1 MKVFD
6 TKLLPHFLETLLYLG
21 VIFVFLN
28 VSNLNAVSSQFHH
41 PYTMWLY
48 MQSCKAF
55 QIIHFLALLHRVYF
69 SRIYWVIFIDTW
81 LDSCLL
87 FTLEPSMD
95 KSCYLKQFSYWPML
109 QLLKVITF
117 CCVTYLETLR
127 RLIGY
132 HATKILN
139 SLELFT
145 SLTSLP
151 SIQSDLFFSPH

>member
-1 MKVFD
+1 MTLSYCLTFLKHYFIWE
-6 TKLLPHFLETLLYLG
+6 LFLFSWMFPILMQFLPNSIIL
-21 VIFVFLN
+21 I
-28 VSNLNAVSSQFHH
+28 
-41 PYTMWLY
+41 PWLY